1 MRFLTLYESEFTMKN
16 RITTTV
22 LPIRV
27 LVAAAIVIVSGA
39 LPAAAKELKLAHF
52 MPTVH
57 TLHQQVFLPL
67 AEDLSNAT
75 GGDLTIKIYPSGAL
89 GKGPVQQYK
98 RAVTGVADITFCIQ
112 SYSAAIFP
120 RSLIATQPGVT
131 LSAEQGTRRM
141 WDIYDTYLGEEYRA
155 VKMLGIWVMSPTVLM
170 ARSQPIQTVADLKGM
185 KIRISS
191 PVESQLIQTWGG
203 VPVAMPITES
213 YNALNTG
220 VVDAVLIQPSALY
233 KPWNLADPAQ
243 YVTANLPSPT
253 SIVCLVMNRNSWEA
267 LSPDQQKVLD
277 GLTGREFSIEAAIIW
292 SRKDVAALEK
302 ARSDEGLTAID
313 LSDQARGSFEDAAR
327 TAIDAHIDQLET
339 EGSNAREIY
348 KAFKR

>member
-1 MRFLTLYESEFTMKN
+1 MRFLTFYESESTMQN
-16 RITTTV
+16 RMLTNMLPLLV
-22 LPIRV
+22 LAAAATV
-27 LVAAAIVIVSGA
+27 LVAKVPTV
-39 LPAAAKELKLAHF
+39 AAKELKLAHF

-67 AEDLSNAT
+67 AEDLSEAT
-75 GGDLTIKIYPSGAL
+75 GGELTIKIYPSGAL

-112 SYSAAIFP
+112 SYSATIFP

-131 LSAEQGTRRM
+131 LSAEQGTRRL
-141 WDIYDTYLGEEYRA
+141 WEIYDTYLQEEYQA
-155 VKMLGIWVMSPTVLM
+155 VKVLGIWVMSPTVLM
-170 ARSQPIQTVADLKGM
+170 SRSRPVSTVADMAGM

-191 PVESQLIQTWGG
+191 PVESALIQAWGA

-233 KPWNLADPAQ
+233 EPWNLAEPAQ
-243 YVTANLPSPT
+243 YVTANLPGPT
-253 SIVCLVMNRNSWEA
+253 SIVCLVMNRKSWEA
-267 LSPDQQKVLD
+267 LTAEQQKTLD
-277 GLTGREFSIEAAIIW
+277 SLTGPEFSIKAAIIW

-302 ARSDEGLTAID
+302 SHHDDGVEAID
-313 LSDQARGSFEDAAR
+313 LSASKRETFENAAR
-327 TAIDAHIDQLET
+327 KAIDAHLDQLEA
-339 EGSNAREIY
+339 EGIQSREIY
-348 KAFKR
+348 EAFKR

>member
-1 MRFLTLYESEFTMKN
+1 MQNRMMTKLLTS
-16 RITTTV
+16 I
-22 LPIRV
+22 V
-27 LVAAAIVIVSGA
+27 LVAAIVVGIGTVPTA
-39 LPAAAKELKLAHF
+39 DAKELKLAHF

-67 AEDLSNAT
+67 SEDLSQAT
-75 GGDLTIKIYPSGAL
+75 EGEVTIKIYPSGAL

-112 SYSAAIFP
+112 SYSATIFP

-131 LSAEQGTRRM
+131 LGAEQGTRRL
-141 WDIYDTYLGEEYRA
+141 WAIYDAYLQEEYQA
-155 VKMLGIWVMSPTVLM
+155 VKVLGIWVMSPTVLM
-170 ARSQPIQTVADLKGM
+170 SRNRPVSTVADVAGM

-191 PVESQLIQTWGG
+191 PVESELIQAWGG

-233 KPWNLADPAQ
+233 EPWNLAEPAQ

-253 SIVCLVMNRNSWEA
+253 SIVCLVMNRKSWEA
-267 LSPDQQKVLD
+267 LTAEQQKALD
-277 GLTGREFSIEAAIIW
+277 GLTGREFSIKAAIIW

-302 ARSDEGLTAID
+302 SHHDDGIETID
-313 LSDQARGSFEDAAR
+313 LSAPKRETFENAAR
-327 TAIDAHIDQLET
+327 KAIDVHLDQLEA
-339 EGSNAREIY
+339 EGIHAREIY
-348 KAFKR
+348 EAFKR